1 MNQKVH
7 LFETKLWFRRVTSS
21 SFILHP
27 CNFDKGSPNYIKQIK
42 GGKGCREFFFRR
54 NEIELMQF
62 YSTRFLSS
70 WKFRLSHQ
78 LLSFFLLSKATKSPI
93 MEFYPFEP
101 NWKTLTF
108 FSRVRKT
115 LQCKNDDSFVPTFF
129 AAVSQTS
136 LALLGNLCTVKTL
149 I

>member
-1 MNQKVH
+1 
-7 LFETKLWFRRVTSS
+7 
-21 SFILHP
+21 
-27 CNFDKGSPNYIKQIK
+27 
-42 GGKGCREFFFRR
+42 
-54 NEIELMQF
+54 
-62 YSTRFLSS
+62 
-70 WKFRLSHQ
+70 
-78 LLSFFLLSKATKSPI
+78 

-136 LALLGNLCTVKTL
+136 LALLGNLCTVKTV
-149 I
+149 ICKFKYGSKEFFDRKTFSSKHNYC